1 MTSIKGFQRV
11 ASAFNATEVSLA
23 VTLLEGAGYVVLTP
37 GLALHQMI
45 PHYSFAFGPVPI
57 LVPVGDANN
66 ARALLQALLT
76 EATGAPD
83 VWSEATGMYKATPP
97 KNRSVWGKALDIL
110 IFVVAG
116 VSHPRDR
123 LTIDG
128 GSDDMA
134 IPDGFSVQRPT
145 PIADE

>member
-23 VTLLEGAGYVVLTP
+23 VTLLEGAGYVVIIT

-45 PHYSFAFGPVPI
+45 PHYSLAFGPVPI
-57 LVPVGDANN
+57 FVPEGDANN
-66 ARALLQALLT
+66 ARALLQAPQT
-76 EATGAPD
+76 ETMGTPDARPEATG
-83 VWSEATGMYKATPP
+83 TNKATPS
-97 KNRSVWGKALDIL
+97 KSRSVWSKVLDIL
-110 IFVVAG
+110 IFVIAG

-134 IPDGFSVQRPT
+134 APDGFGVQRSA
-145 PIADE
+145 PIEDE